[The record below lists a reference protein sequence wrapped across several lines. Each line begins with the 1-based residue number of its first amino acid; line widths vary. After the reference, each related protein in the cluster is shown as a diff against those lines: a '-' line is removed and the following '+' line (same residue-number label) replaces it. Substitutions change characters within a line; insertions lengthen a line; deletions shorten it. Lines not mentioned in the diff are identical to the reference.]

1 MEIGLG
7 SGLEPQENDE
17 LEEFDL
23 GLDIGEPEDTMPR
36 PARIARRARSIGP
49 LSEADISSEIGR
61 DAPMTRDIEDDLMDS
76 RMEDVFFD
84 IPKEPESE
92 VGRLE
97 EDLQLGFDEDDT
109 GMGFGDMGIGAEEQE
124 GDLTLL
130 GARTEDERRSVGPV
144 SLVGAESPR
153 ALSIGLARSQ
163 RAESSPLSSVRS
175 SVDRDLEGDLRTHPD
190 VLNLGFLDDTLRPF
204 SEEAEVEPE
213 RTIHHQRA
221 VRGRRVMI
229 DEVTE
234 IRAKQIKAQQ
244 EDRSRI
250 LKEPSFLPR
259 DPTLLALLSLQ
270 KSRGFAQNVF
280 YPKNI
285 APELRSLLSPEFVR
299 RMAELKRKRGSEDEG
314 IVAQETR
321 SPSKQPRLLEFGDED
336 QLLLRE
342 DAAKEDQE
350 GSGDEGGAGEDMFL
364 LPDVDEPTRLA
375 EEEEEEEEEPEMMLP
390 VDINGK
396 LLLPPSVHTFYSS
409 QPRTNYC
416 LYRTHDP
423 RCPCRRRGTTI
434 YTLPRGRI
442 VHASPFHT
450 ANLET
455 NTSSRSPTPR
465 TVLGTYRKEICQI
478 PRAPSPRNYSTNRR
492 N

>member
-1 MEIGLG
+1 MPAGATSHSTAQLTLPDVITELDLLLPDPTLDLGDLGKLPFDSTAHISHREAITLSDDFLLDNTMEIGLG
-7 SGLEPQENDE
+7 SGLEPQENDG

-23 GLDIGEPEDTMPR
+23 GLDIGEPEDITPR
-36 PARIARRARSIGP
+36 PARVARRARSIGP

-84 IPKEPESE
+84 VPKVPESE

-97 EDLQLGFDEDDT
+97 EDLQLDFDEDDT
-109 GMGFGDMGIGAEEQE
+109 GMGFGDMSRGVEEQE
-124 GDLTLL
+124 GDLTIL
-130 GARTEDERRSVGPV
+130 GARIEDERRSVGPV
-144 SLVGAESPR
+144 SLAGAETPR
-153 ALSIGLARSQ
+153 APPAGPTRGE
-163 RAESSPLSSVRS
+163 RADSSPLSSVRS
-175 SVDRDLEGDLRTHPD
+175 SVDRDLEGDLRTHGD
-190 VLNLGFLDDTLRPF
+190 LLNLPFLDDTLRPL
-204 SEEAEVEPE
+204 SEEVEEEPE
-213 RTIHHQRA
+213 KAIHHQRA

-299 RMAELKRKRGSEDEG
+299 RMAELKRKRGDEDEE

-321 SPSKQPRLLEFGDED
+321 SPSKQPRLLEFDDED
-336 QLLLRE
+336 QMLPE
-342 DAAKEDQE
+342 GDAAKEDQE
-350 GSGDEGGAGEDMFL
+350 GSGDEGGAGDDMFV
-364 LPDVDEPTRLA
+364 LPQGDEPVRLG
-375 EEEEEEEEEPEMMLP
+375 EDEEEEEEPEMMLP
-390 VDINGK
+390 ADINGK
-396 LLLPPSVHTFYSS
+396 LLPPARIHLSFAA
-409 QPRTNYC
+409 RTNYC
-416 LYRTHDP
+416 PYRTHDP
-423 RCPCRRRGTTI
+423 R
-434 YTLPRGRI
+434 YPRW
-442 VHASPFHT
+442 
-450 ANLET
+450 
-455 NTSSRSPTPR
+455 
-465 TVLGTYRKEICQI
+465 
-478 PRAPSPRNYSTNRR
+478 
-492 N
+492 

>member
-23 GLDIGEPEDTMPR
+23 GLDIGEPEETTPR
-36 PARIARRARSIGP
+36 PARVARRGRSIGP
-49 LSEADISSEIGR
+49 LSDVDISSEIGR

-76 RMEDVFFD
+76 RMEDVFLD
-84 IPKEPESE
+84 ASKGPESE
-92 VGRLE
+92 AGRLE
-97 EDLQLGFDEDDT
+97 EDLQLGFGDEDDT
-109 GMGFGDMGIGAEEQE
+109 GMVFGDMGIGAEEE

-130 GARTEDERRSVGPV
+130 GARTEEERRSVGPV
-144 SLVGAESPR
+144 SLAGVETLR
-153 ALSIGLARSQ
+153 APSIGVTRSE

-175 SVDRDLEGDLRTHPD
+175 SVDRDLEGDIRTHGD
-190 VLNLGFLDDTLRPF
+190 LLNLPLLDDTLRPL
-204 SEEAEVEPE
+204 SEEVEEEPE
-213 RTIHHQRA
+213 KVTHHQRA

-299 RMAELKRKRGSEDEG
+299 RMAELKRKRGAEDEE

-321 SPSKQPRLLEFGDED
+321 SPSKQPRLLDFDEED
-336 QLLLRE
+336 QMLPVE
-342 DAAKEDQE
+342 DVAKEDQE
-350 GSGDEGGAGEDMFL
+350 GSGDEGGAGDDMFM
-364 LPDVDEPTRLA
+364 LPDGDEPVRIG
-375 EEEEEEEEEPEMMLP
+375 EEEEEEEDMMLP
-390 VDINGK
+390 VDVNGK
-396 LLLPPSVHTFYSS
+396 LLPSSSLSTFLHCG
-409 QPRTNYC
+409 P
-416 LYRTHDP
+416 D
-423 RCPCRRRGTTI
+423 
-434 YTLPRGRI
+434 
-442 VHASPFHT
+442 
-450 ANLET
+450 
-455 NTSSRSPTPR
+455 
-465 TVLGTYRKEICQI
+465 
-478 PRAPSPRNYSTNRR
+478 
-492 N
+492 